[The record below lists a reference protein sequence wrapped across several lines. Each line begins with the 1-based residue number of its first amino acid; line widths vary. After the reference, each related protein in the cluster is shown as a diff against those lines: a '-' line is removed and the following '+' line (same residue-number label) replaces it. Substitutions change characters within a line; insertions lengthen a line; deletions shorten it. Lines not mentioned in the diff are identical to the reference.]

1 MVTWVEMDH
10 SVDFLVSRSEETSL
24 GVELTRWRII
34 NVEVGSFST
43 TVVVHLEN
51 FQESPSLIL

>member
-1 MVTWVEMDH
+1 MVTWLEMDH

-34 NVEVGSFST
+34 KVEVGSFST